1 MPSSQQQTSSTPWQ
15 DRLAEVCREYQ
26 IQAPHFQIV
35 SDRRVQLAGH
45 QLAHSRCLG
54 GRTAWSSIVTVYG
67 KRIEARY
74 WYDGRNITNAREDA
88 AEAALNWLSTQANLS
103 TNW

>member
-1 MPSSQQQTSSTPWQ
+1 MPSSSQQTSSTPWQ

-26 IQAPHFQIV
+26 FTAPHFQIV
-35 SDRRVQLAGH
+35 SDRR
-45 QLAHSRCLG
+45 G
-54 GRTAWSSIVTVYG
+54 GRTAWSSIVTVCG

-88 AEAALNWLSTQANLS
+88 AEAALNWLANQNMTTS
-103 TNW
+103 W